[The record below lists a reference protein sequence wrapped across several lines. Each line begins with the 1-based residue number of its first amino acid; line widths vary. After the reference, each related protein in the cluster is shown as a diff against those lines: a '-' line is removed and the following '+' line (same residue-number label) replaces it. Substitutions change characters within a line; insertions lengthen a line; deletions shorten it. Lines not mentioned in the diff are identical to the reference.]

1 MKQEGKDDIYNI
13 FLYLNKLICGIGK
26 TSLKILLN
34 DGEDES
40 KINFIKNKLNGL
52 INVEYYMEEE
62 IFNANCVM
70 IEKFSK
76 SLKAWRKVGI
86 NPVRQVKALLGK
98 DNSKIYDIMESLEDE
113 RQAERI
119 MESMANND
127 PISRK
132 DHDAVLIAI
141 KEHKIKMG
149 KKEWIVEK

>member
-1 MKQEGKDDIYNI
+1 MEE
-13 FLYLNKLICGIGK
+13 LNSKLPVN
-26 TSLKILLN
+26 LM
-34 DGEDES
+34 
-40 KINFIKNKLNGL
+40 INR
-52 INVEYYMEEE
+52 EEE

-76 SLKAWRKVGI
+76 SLKSWRKVGI

-98 DNSKIYDIMESLEDE
+98 DNSKIYE
-113 RQAERI
+113 I
-119 MESMANND
+119 MESMANNE

-149 KKEWIVEK
+149 RKEWIVEK

>member
-1 MKQEGKDDIYNI
+1 MEE
-13 FLYLNKLICGIGK
+13 LNSKLPVN
-26 TSLKILLN
+26 LM
-34 DGEDES
+34 
-40 KINFIKNKLNGL
+40 INR
-52 INVEYYMEEE
+52 EEE

-76 SLKAWRKVGI
+76 SLKSWRKVGI

-98 DNSKIYDIMESLEDE
+98 DNSTIYDIMESLEDE